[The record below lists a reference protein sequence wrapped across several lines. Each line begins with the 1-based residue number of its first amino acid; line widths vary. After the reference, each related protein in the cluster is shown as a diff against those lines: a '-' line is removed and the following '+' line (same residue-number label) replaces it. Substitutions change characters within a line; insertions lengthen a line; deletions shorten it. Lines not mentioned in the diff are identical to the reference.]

1 MPLFLFAGKEACLLG
16 ITYAAAVDPFRQ
28 AHQKTG
34 QLPAFTEQNP
44 FIQKPYQEPDRSIV
58 QSDDTVQMVRG
69 AAVIPGA
76 HISAFKKAA
85 ADIFP

>member
-1 MPLFLFAGKEACLLG
+1 MPLFLFAGKEACSLG